1 MKPKILIVDDEKNIR
16 RSLQMI
22 FLGQG
27 STVLLAE
34 SGEEAMEILTQEI
47 PNLIFLDIKM
57 GGMSGIETLQKIKE
71 LYPEYS
77 VVMISGH
84 GTIEHAVECTK
95 LGAYDFI
102 EKPFTKEKVLLVAE
116 HALERFKLIKENQN
130 LKNSVGNFEMIG
142 VSKPMQN
149 IQIQINKVAP
159 TKSRV
164 LVLGESGT
172 GKELIAKA
180 IHSKSLISD
189 KPFVKVNCAAI
200 PENLIESELFGTT
213 KGAYTG
219 SVRETEGKFS
229 AANGG
234 TIFLDEIGDMSLK
247 VQAKV
252 LRVLQEGEI
261 QKVGSEKIEKVDV
274 RVIAAT
280 NKNLQQ
286 ECKEGRFREDLYFR
300 LNVVPIFLP
309 PLRERKED
317 IPLLIKFFAEKY
329 AKENGTQV
337 KVFSEE
343 AIADLQSLEWKGNV
357 RELENVVERLVVMVD
372 NSNGIVR
379 LSDLNIHTNSANTS
393 QTSFSPILNDEPSLK
408 ELKNKIEKD
417 YILATLEKVEWN
429 ISQASKILGIERTN
443 LHKKMKTYGISRNVD

>member
-27 STVLLAE
+27 NNVLLAE
-34 SGEEAMEILTQEI
+34 SGEEALEILTQEI

-57 GGMSGIETLQKIKE
+57 GGMSGIEALQKIKE
-71 LYPEYS
+71 LYPECS

-116 HALERFKLIKENQN
+116 HALERFNLIKENQN
-130 LKNSVGNFEMIG
+130 LKSTVGNLEMIG
-142 VSKPMQN
+142 VSQGMQN

-180 IHSKSLISD
+180 IHARSQNSNN
-189 KPFVKVNCAAI
+189 PFIKVNCAAI
-200 PENLIESELFGTT
+200 PENLIESELFGAT

-329 AKENGTQV
+329 AEENGTQV

-343 AIADLQSLEWKGNV
+343 VVNELSNAEWKGNV

-379 LSDLNIHTNSANTS
+379 LSDLNIHTNSSNTS
-393 QTSFSPILNDEPSLK
+393 QTSFSPILEDEPSLK
-408 ELKNKIEKD
+408 DLKNKVEKD
-417 YILATLEKVEWN
+417 YILATLEKSDWN

>member
-57 GGMSGIETLQKIKE
+57 GGISGIETLQKIKE
-71 LYPEYS
+71 LYPECS

-102 EKPFTKEKVLLVAE
+102 EKPFTKEKVLLVAK

-180 IHSKSLISD
+180 VHSKSLISD

-343 AIADLQSLEWKGNV
+343 AIADLQNLEWKGNV

-443 LHKKMKTYGISRNVD
+443 LHKKMKTYEISRNVD